1 MKEEIERLCQKHT
14 DLSRKEINYIKQI
27 FLSLPFLA
35 DTEEADVFI
44 NCPCPGGDSVVVA
57 QAKPRNASSAY
68 RKYILGMF
76 ARRLNEPAV
85 DRTLRL
91 GCATRRMKALNQEN
105 VPVIQVATP
114 IRYEGKTIGVLTYER
129 FADGWEDGQPFH
141 ELFGGVGRNTECD
154 AEKCAARTDWE
165 WVVNCI
171 EEGII
176 LIDCKGFVIFRNA
189 IARQLYKRLGYM
201 EDILG
206 QEYRNI
212 CLDKMDMEREAFT
225 EELQMGRY
233 SLRIRKI
240 PDPMEGVSF
249 AVFVSD
255 VTHIKNQERELVL
268 KSVAVQEMHH
278 RVKNNLQTIVSL
290 IRLQVRRIEN
300 LQAHELLEETAD
312 RIQTIA
318 TTHQLLAKKG
328 IDWVSLQE
336 VLGVIADNAIRANK
350 PEQKEVSIS
359 VAGKDCMVNSNL
371 ATTIALVVNE
381 LIHNSLEHAFVGKTK
396 GSIRIRTGK
405 EMDLYG
411 TVSVEDDGRGFDVS
425 RPGHLGLN
433 IVEVLVKEKLRGSLT
448 IASNKNGTHTS
459 FGFQI

>member
-27 FLSLPFLA
+27 SLSLPFLA

-129 FADGWEDGQPFH
+129 FADEWEDGQPFH

-300 LQAHELLEETAD
+300 FGLPGLCWAVFTAVGTYYEPD
-312 RIQTIA
+312 SA
-318 TTHQLLAKKG
+318 
-328 IDWVSLQE
+328 
-336 VLGVIADNAIRANK
+336 
-350 PEQKEVSIS
+350 
-359 VAGKDCMVNSNL
+359 VAVTVF
-371 ATTIALVVNE
+371 AIALVPIIAGRYGSFVHQRVPVCLRLYVLE
-381 LIHNSLEHAFVGKTK
+381 EILRSLYSVFVGVQLSTVYLSAVKPFDLYIDFGTLIAY
-396 GSIRIRTGK
+396 GSIRRNKGIIVKDFILWYFCYGRFVFTCRRSLERDITALIR
-405 EMDLYG
+405 
-411 TVSVEDDGRGFDVS
+411 
-425 RPGHLGLN
+425 PALG
-433 IVEVLVKEKLRGSLT
+433 
-448 IASNKNGTHTS
+448 
-459 FGFQI
+459 